1 MPDLPGVLD
10 RLRLGLRRLSGRP
23 LPPARP
29 ERPAT
34 TPVPKPATPDVVD
47 PASELPLPPT
57 RLRAGGTNF
66 RADADFLTT
75 AAREAKRLVADAGSP
90 RPLRVLD
97 LGCGAGRL
105 AYGLIAMDA
114 PIARYDGVDVMA
126 PQIDWCAQQV
136 TPRHPEYR
144 FTTID
149 VYNERYNPAGAK
161 EAAEAGLPL
170 EAASYDL
177 AYAYSVFSHL
187 RSPDV
192 RAYLVEFARLLVPGG
207 IAIVTGFIEDGV
219 PDEMVNPP
227 GYLEEAW
234 GGPLHCVRYDR
245 AFLEGVARDAGLTVE
260 RFEHGEEANGQSRL
274 TLRQG

>member
-1 MPDLPGVLD
+1 M
-10 RLRLGLRRLSGRP
+10 LSP
-23 LPPARP
+23 
-29 ERPAT
+29 
-34 TPVPKPATPDVVD
+34 
-47 PASELPLPPT
+47 ELPLPPT

-66 RADADFLTT
+66 RADTDFLAT
-75 AAREAKRLVADAGSP
+75 ATREATRLVADAGFS

-105 AYGLIAMDA
+105 AYGLIEIDA

-126 PQIDWCAQQV
+126 PQIDWCVQQV
-136 TPRHPEYR
+136 TRRHPEYR

-149 VYNERYNPAGAK
+149 VYNERYNPGGAR
-161 EAAEAGLPL
+161 AASDTALPL
-170 EAASYDL
+170 ESASYDV

-187 RSPDV
+187 LSADV

-207 IAIVTGFIEDGV
+207 IAMVTGFIEEDV

-234 GGPLHCVRYDR
+234 GGPLHCVRYAR
-245 AFLEGVARDAGLTVE
+245 AYIATMARDAGMAVE

-274 TLRQG
+274 ILRRA